1 MPFFRKIIQKNTA
14 PFYVP
19 SFLSLLSL
27 LITSSTL
34 FSSRSVAGFQ
44 LKRSTHSNRQVHLQH
59 RHPYPRPTVI
69 YHKNEGASFVPARS
83 ILSSTLNSNLESIKS
98 FFNSNR
104 DNISEEVKS
113 YTSDLVVDIDEE
125 ALGEYCSLITGDE
138 DCLSEDNDNIDRGI
152 VIGKLSIP
160 AQLIDDAIKYIP
172 FIAPVLAFFTYEEIV
187 KIFDFVIELVANNNW
202 KAVDGGVFSLQT
214 LTPAINGIVLPTAS
228 ILFATLSGTTI
239 TTLRQRQLDI
249 RTCLNKEASE
259 IRILQATVDCYP
271 SSTTTEELDFQDKCR
286 AYLIQYTA
294 RLITESQPE
303 AVLSNLK
310 NKGFMESEMNGFIV
324 QLNEMATQPPSTAK
338 SLPNPIIL
346 SESFGVISRLNSY
359 RSERISALQSTFPAL
374 HFLIVFALGGSIC
387 LVFLMET
394 DQKILIFL
402 NAVQLRL
409 LWSILIGTLT
419 SLGTVCY
426 DLSQPFR
433 GSYQIASSIDQLYT
447 IREVL
452 RASDRLKKYKR
463 LGNEYENEH
472 IESSMNGESPSF
484 FLEELENEYD
494 NEHFENPMS
503 GFP

>member
-1 MPFFRKIIQKNTA
+1 
-14 PFYVP
+14 
-19 SFLSLLSL
+19 
-27 LITSSTL
+27 
-34 FSSRSVAGFQ
+34 
-44 LKRSTHSNRQVHLQH
+44 
-59 RHPYPRPTVI
+59 
-69 YHKNEGASFVPARS
+69 
-83 ILSSTLNSNLESIKS
+83 
-98 FFNSNR
+98 
-104 DNISEEVKS
+104 
-113 YTSDLVVDIDEE
+113 
-125 ALGEYCSLITGDE
+125 
-138 DCLSEDNDNIDRGI
+138 
-152 VIGKLSIP
+152 
-160 AQLIDDAIKYIP
+160 
-172 FIAPVLAFFTYEEIV
+172 
-187 KIFDFVIELVANNNW
+187 
-202 KAVDGGVFSLQT
+202 

-259 IRILQATVDCYP
+259 IRVLQATVDCYP

-359 RSERISALQSTFPAL
+359 RAERISALQSTFPAL
-374 HFLIVFALGGSIC
+374 HFWIVFALGGSIC

-463 LGNEYENEH
+463 LENEYENEH
-472 IESSMNGESPSF
+472 IESPTSSESPWFS
-484 FLEELENEYD
+484 
-494 NEHFENPMS
+494 
-503 GFP
+503 